1 MSPPPTPLRPE
12 PLPKDLLREAEIA
25 RAIEFPPA
33 AEELG
38 LSSSYVYA
46 QVLHALWDSGFY
58 EYVRANPRFN
68 RARAVEDLGFDG
80 MTFDWLMY
88 YLIGRG
94 VVRAVTFASDAPRSD
109 APTHHPAELEL
120 TEKGR
125 RVTNTIARGLL
136 NLYVGGYNA
145 LLSNLGPLLRREI
158 HLDDMRLDRSARHA
172 AAGTEDVTCV
182 RVVPQVVEVLKEH
195 EVRGILDLGCG
206 TGGFLIQ
213 WAHLAGGWGAG
224 VDMSPG
230 ALAAARVNAASQG
243 LQDRLSFFL
252 GEVGKDS
259 LPIDADVASRIDA
272 LTAMFML
279 HEFGRAGDPAIVRVL
294 SALRAQFP
302 GKLLLALE
310 MQPVDVSA
318 LNGRPPP
325 AMDALDYHF
334 IHPLS
339 RQGEPRPKDV
349 WQRIY
354 EEAGMKLL
362 GVRRPR
368 NSPLLIHVVRMGGAV
383 VP

>member
-1 MSPPPTPLRPE
+1 M
-12 PLPKDLLREAEIA
+12 PKDLLREAELA
-25 RAIEFPPA
+25 RRITFPPH
-33 AEELG
+33 AEELE
-38 LSSSYVYA
+38 LSSQYVYA

-58 EYVRANPRFN
+58 EYVREHPRFGK
-68 RARAVEDLGFDG
+68 AQIVEALRFDA

-94 VVRAVTFASDAPRSD
+94 VVRPVGEG
-109 APTHHPAELEL
+109 ELEL
-120 TEKGR
+120 TEKGQ

-145 LLSNLGPLLRREI
+145 LLSNLGPLLRKEI
-158 HLDDMRLDRSARHA
+158 HIDDARLDRSARHA

-182 RVVPQVVEVLKEH
+182 RVVPQVIDVLKEH
-195 EVRGILDLGCG
+195 EVKGILDLGCG

-213 WAHLAGGWGAG
+213 WAHLTGGWGAG

-230 ALAAARVNAASQG
+230 ALAAARVNAA
-243 LQDRLSFFL
+243 DFKVEERLSFHL
-252 GEVGKDS
+252 GEVGKDA
-259 LPIDADVASRIDA
+259 LPLGDEVVSRVDA

-279 HEFGRAGDPAIVRVL
+279 HEFGRGGDASIVRVL
-294 SALRAQFP
+294 ASLGAQFP

-310 MQPVDVSA
+310 MQPVDVLA
-318 LNGRPPP
+318 LNGRAPP

-349 WQRIY
+349 WEQLY
-354 EEAGMKLL
+354 AQAGMKLL

-368 NSPLLIHVVRMGGAV
+368 NSPLLIHVVRM
-383 VP
+383 

>member
-1 MSPPPTPLRPE
+1 M
-12 PLPKDLLREAEIA
+12 PKDLLREADLA
-25 RAIEFPPA
+25 RAIAFPPN
-33 AEELG
+33 AEELS

-58 EYVRANPRFN
+58 EYVREHPRFL
-68 RARAVEDLGFDG
+68 RTAAVEELRLDP
-80 MTFDWLMY
+80 MTFEWLMY

-94 VVRAVTFASDAPRSD
+94 VVRAAGEG
-109 APTHHPAELEL
+109 ELEL
-120 TEKGR
+120 TEKGA

-145 LLSNLGPLLRREI
+145 LLSNLGPLLRKEI
-158 HLDDMRLDRSARHA
+158 HIDDARLDRSARHA

-182 RVVPQVVEVLKEH
+182 RVVPQVIDVLKEH
-195 EVRGILDLGCG
+195 EVKGILDLGCG

-213 WAHLAGGWGAG
+213 WAHLTGGWGAG

-230 ALAAARVNAASQG
+230 ALAAARVNAADFKVA
-243 LQDRLSFFL
+243 DRLAFYL
-252 GEVGKDS
+252 GEVGKDA
-259 LPIDADVASRIDA
+259 LPIDDEAVRKIDA

-279 HEFGRAGDPAIVRVL
+279 HEFGRRGDVAIVGVL
-294 SALRAQFP
+294 AALKAQFS

-310 MQPVDVSA
+310 MQPVDVSL

-349 WQRIY
+349 WEQIY
-354 EEAGMKLL
+354 AQAGMKLL
-362 GVRRPR
+362 GVRRPK
-368 NSPLLIHVVRMGGAV
+368 NSPLLIHVVRM
-383 VP
+383 

>member
-1 MSPPPTPLRPE
+1 MPRE
-12 PLPKDLLREAEIA
+12 HLPKDLLREAEIA
-25 RAIEFPPA
+25 RGIVFPPD
-33 AEELG
+33 AEEMG

-58 EYVRANPRFN
+58 EYVRAHPRFT
-68 RARAVEDLGFDG
+68 RARAVEDLGYDP

-88 YLIGRG
+88 YLIGRC
-94 VVRAVTFASDAPRSD
+94 VVRSVGGSDG
-109 APTHHPAELEL
+109 ELEL
-120 TEKGR
+120 TEKGT
-125 RVTNTIARGLL
+125 RVTNTLARGLL
-136 NLYVGGYNA
+136 NLYV
-145 LLSNLGPLLRREI
+145 RREDAR
-158 HLDDMRLDRSARHA
+158 DDARLDRSARHA

-182 RVVPQVVEVLKEH
+182 RVVPQVIEVLKEH
-195 EVRGILDLGCG
+195 EVKGILDLGCG

-213 WAHLAGGWGAG
+213 WAHLTGGWGAG

-230 ALAAARVNAASQG
+230 ALSAAKVNAADFKVA
-243 LQDRLSFFL
+243 DRLSFFL

-259 LPIDADVASRIDA
+259 LPIAADVVEKIDA

-279 HEFGRAGDPAIVRVL
+279 HEFGRAGDAAIVRVL
-294 SALRAQFP
+294 AALGAQFP

-310 MQPVDVSA
+310 MQPVDVA
-318 LNGRPPP
+318 LLNGRLPP

-349 WQRIY
+349 WQGIY
-354 EEAGMKLL
+354 EQAGMKLL

-368 NSPLLIHVVRMGGAV
+368 NSPLLIHVVRMSR
-383 VP
+383 